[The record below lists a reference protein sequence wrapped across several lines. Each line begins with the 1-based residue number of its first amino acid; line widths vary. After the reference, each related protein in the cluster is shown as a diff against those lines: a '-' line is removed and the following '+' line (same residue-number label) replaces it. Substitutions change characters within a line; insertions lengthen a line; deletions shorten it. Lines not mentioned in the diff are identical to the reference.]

1 METAAGALRLGAELR
16 TRATPKAARPF
27 RKRGR
32 RRGRRRRAGRF
43 LRPARF
49 LRGPAQIAAM
59 PSRARRP
66 FESRRRSRRTARRD
80 QAAAR
85 AREGREF
92 EAARSWICGEFSI
105 RQLGFGFGRRRMAG
119 WFLGAAMVRPCNEES
134 KSTGLKTRHYKR
146 GGGRLMRG
154 VPNIVGQ

>member
-16 TRATPKAARPF
+16 TRATPKSARPF

-43 LRPARF
+43 LPPARF

-85 AREGREF
+85 AREGPEF
-92 EAARSWICGEFSI
+92 EPARAWICGKVRI
-105 RQLGFGFGRRRMAG
+105 RQLGFVFSRTRLAA
-119 WFLGAAMVRPCNEES
+119 WFRAPPLLPPPHQ
-134 KSTGLKTRHYKR
+134 K
-146 GGGRLMRG
+146 
-154 VPNIVGQ
+154 